1 MGRMAYTTI
10 EADVAD
16 DALGGGINT
25 RSHSGFRDVQWGH
38 IRFKGKPKLFARS
51 GSISRCPTGT
61 EALFARSDPITR
73 CPTRTRSI
81 EDQPEPFA
89 SQRAIGESRN

>member
-51 GSISRCPTGT
+51 
-61 EALFARSDPITR
+61 DPITR

-89 SQRAIGESRN
+89 SQ